1 MGLQAIAPK
10 DGNPVFLMDQD
21 TGDMTTAHWAA
32 RQGVSFQRESAS
44 IAFSAT
50 PFSAT
55 RWLPG
60 SKTVGGS
67 RGRGRVVARASVTAG
82 VCVLGLF
89 IGAVWD
95 DGLCGESKTHAQAFI
110 VPTEKGHKIA
120 QPDALRDKSS
130 LVSQVALPIGLCAIL
145 QATRGLR
152 PADIWLAILLGH
164 ATRCALSVW
173 RFRQGKWRAIRVD

>member
-1 MGLQAIAPK
+1 MGLQAIEATSK
-10 DGNPVFLMDQD
+10 YGNTVFLVDQD
-21 TGDMTTAHWAA
+21 SGVTTTAHWAA

-95 DGLCGESKTHAQAFI
+95 DGLCGESKSRVQA
-110 VPTEKGHKIA
+110 
-120 QPDALRDKSS
+120 
-130 LVSQVALPIGLCAIL
+130 
-145 QATRGLR
+145 
-152 PADIWLAILLGH
+152 
-164 ATRCALSVW
+164 
-173 RFRQGKWRAIRVD
+173 